1 MFLSKHTGTYLSAV
15 TVKGHS
21 SSLVTSGNAGV
32 FLSKHTGTYLSAVTV
47 KGHSS

>member
-21 SSLVTSGNAGV
+21 RRLVTSGNAGV
-32 FLSKHTGTYLSAVTV
+32 FLSKYTGTYLSAVTV
-47 KGHSS
+47 KGHSR